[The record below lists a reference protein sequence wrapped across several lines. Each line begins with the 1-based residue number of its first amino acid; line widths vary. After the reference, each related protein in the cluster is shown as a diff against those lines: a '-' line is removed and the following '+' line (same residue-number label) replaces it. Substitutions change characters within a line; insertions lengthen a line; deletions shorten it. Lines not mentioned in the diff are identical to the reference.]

1 MKRNVLKFKL
11 DDSKFRAAE
20 NSVNY
25 MQRELENIIEVIQF
39 EDDAR
44 CLYSLNK
51 KSSAKAAYPS
61 FSGKL
66 EEDFGPTK
74 SRGRIKSK
82 SLEKISR
89 ASQNP

>member
-1 MKRNVLKFKL
+1 MHKIEGWRKRAKRIQDEVFTMKRNVLKFKL

-44 CLYSLNK
+44 CLYSLN
-51 KSSAKAAYPS
+51 
-61 FSGKL
+61 
-66 EEDFGPTK
+66 
-74 SRGRIKSK
+74 
-82 SLEKISR
+82 
-89 ASQNP
+89 